1 MPDRQLMSL
10 ADEGQLNDSKVLHSQ
25 VERLLKSSKAAA
37 FKQNFVGQWL
47 NLRDIDFTSPDMNLY
62 PEFDELLKLSM
73 VDETHS
79 FFQEILREDLSM
91 MNFIDS
97 EFAFVNERLAQ
108 HYNIPGVVGQ
118 RIRRIKLPAGSVRGG
133 VLTQA
138 SVLKVT
144 ANGTSTSPVSRGVWV
159 MENLMG
165 QTIPPPPDNVSAVE
179 PDIRGAK
186 TLRELLAK
194 HREAAS
200 CAVCHSRFD
209 PAGFALENFDV
220 IGGWRERY
228 RTLGEGKRPAFSQH
242 PITFAWVRY
251 RIGLPVDATGQI
263 PSGARFQNVSD
274 FKQLLLED
282 KRSIATGLTRKLA
295 TYALGRR
302 IGFSDRRAIE
312 NIVNSVEKKNYGL
325 RSLIHEIV
333 RNESFQRP

>member
-1 MPDRQLMSL
+1 
-10 ADEGQLNDSKVLHSQ
+10 
-25 VERLLKSSKAAA
+25 
-37 FKQNFVGQWL
+37 
-47 NLRDIDFTSPDMNLY
+47 
-62 PEFDELLKLSM
+62 
-73 VDETHS
+73 
-79 FFQEILREDLSM
+79 
-91 MNFIDS
+91 
-97 EFAFVNERLAQ
+97 
-108 HYNIPGVVGQ
+108 
-118 RIRRIKLPAGSVRGG
+118 
-133 VLTQA
+133 
-138 SVLKVT
+138 
-144 ANGTSTSPVSRGVWV
+144 
-159 MENLMG
+159 MG
-165 QTIPPPPDNVSAVE
+165 QTIPPPPNNVSAVE

-194 HREAAS
+194 HRGAAS

-274 FKQLLLED
+274 FKQLLLKD

-312 NIVNSVEKKNYGL
+312 KIVNSVEKKNYGL
-325 RSLIHEIV
+325 RSLVHEIV